1 MPDRLDALRVQL
13 RSIAGQSQGSAYAE
27 RLRASPLVEQLT
39 HQQLSLHWGRAKVF
53 ADRPDKLLTSPDD
66 RSTHMGP
73 RLQADV
79 HDATSEVLIFSP
91 YFVPGDTGV
100 DWLAALVERG
110 VRVRILTNSLAS
122 NDVGV
127 VHAGYSRYRKDLLR
141 AGVGLYEAKARSAK
155 PEEDQDQH
163 WSGSSR
169 ASLHAKTF
177 AFDRQRL
184 FVGSLNLDPRSA
196 VLNTEMGIVFDN
208 AQLAGM
214 VSDWFDT
221 RLRDVAYELRL
232 DERGDIEWVEHSADG
247 DRIHQTEPNTGF
259 LKRMSVWFA
268 RLLPIEGQL

>member
-1 MPDRLDALRVQL
+1 M
-13 RSIAGQSQGSAYAE
+13 
-27 RLRASPLVEQLT
+27 T

-196 VLNTEMGIVFDN
+196 VLNTKMGIVFDN